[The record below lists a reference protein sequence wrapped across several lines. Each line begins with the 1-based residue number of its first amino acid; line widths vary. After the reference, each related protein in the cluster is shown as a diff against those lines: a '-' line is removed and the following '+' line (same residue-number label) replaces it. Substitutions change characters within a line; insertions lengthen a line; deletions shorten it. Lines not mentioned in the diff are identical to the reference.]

1 MRILVFSDSHG
12 TSGLIEQ
19 AIENHPEAKHIFF
32 LGDGLREFENITYI
46 YDDKNYHIV
55 SGNCDFGSTATP
67 ADSVVLFGRKI
78 LFTHGHPFFVKSGLS
93 SLKEWG
99 IAQKADL
106 VLFGHTHTP
115 LTEYDGGTHYVNPGS
130 ISARGGMGSYAV
142 IDIES
147 SGIMPIIKKI

>member
-12 TSGLIEQ
+12 TTSLIEQ
-19 AIENHPEAKHIFF
+19 AIESHPEAEHIFF

-46 YDDKNYHIV
+46 YDNKHYHMV
-55 SGNCDFGSTATP
+55 SGNCDFGSMTP
-67 ADSVVLFGRKI
+67 CADLVTLFGKKI
-78 LFTHGHPFFVKSGLS
+78 LFTHGHSYLVKGGLTL
-93 SLKEWG
+93 LKEWG
-99 IAQKADL
+99 RVQNAAL

-142 IDIES
+142 IDIEP